1 MEIWQSNYDS
11 TLFSNSLLS
20 TWKSTHHSLIM
31 RTGKRS
37 KWWRSLWV
45 STFSFT
51 QEVENAQWKHLETY
65 HQYHLPF
72 LLVQSPQKNIALD
85 GRTLDTF
92 DQTKVH
98 ENHLLKFLT
107 PDSDF
112 LEMFP
117 PKIFN
122 RVSFQVNAC
131 PQGCVTSQPC
141 EIDQV
146 QPKILCLNEVNNKDG
161 QRRAILSIYFT
172 LPTKDHIANYFLLMK
187 SNEMARGNKTYLT
200 KSRIYSWEQ
209 ERSSQYIV

>member
-65 HQYHLPF
+65 RQYHLPF

-122 RVSFQVNAC
+122 RVSFQVNVTTHFWR
-131 PQGCVTSQPC
+131 CVT
-141 EIDQV
+141 ID
-146 QPKILCLNEVNNKDG
+146 
-161 QRRAILSIYFT
+161 FT

-187 SNEMARGNKTYLT
+187 SNETQITMIDYET
-200 KSRIYSWEQ
+200 KLITGFNVPSAPLLR
-209 ERSSQYIV
+209 